1 MKVTSS
7 ISFRAVRAAAINH
20 IRWYNLHYI
29 TIQITITW
37 PGLAYDSERP
47 REKIFDERKK
57 KKDVCFG
64 DPLPSRDTMTFLTS
78 YNT

>member
-1 MKVTSS
+1 MKVASS

-37 PGLAYDSERP
+37 PGTSVRQRTPARKNFRRKEEEKRRLFPPLA
-47 REKIFDERKK
+47 
-57 KKDVCFG
+57 
-64 DPLPSRDTMTFLTS
+64 
-78 YNT
+78 